1 MNERDS
7 PMRVADRTRGL
18 DIILDLHGHHL
29 GARQPY
35 EYWRRRNAD
44 CDHRIAEARPQ
55 EGGERNGKN
64 EKRARQNG
72 IGDAPEQRIDE
83 ATHIAGNYAY
93 RHADQKRDRDRDDT
107 RQQRGPR
114 TVNHARKHVASDIV
128 GAEPMQ
134 RRRRL
139 AHGTPSLQV
148 RIVGRDQR
156 RKQRQRDKK
165 RDNEESER
173 CSLAAQQSARPAGV
187 STPPSSAAP
196 PSPVMS
202 AASPIAQSRSRG
214 LTRM

>member
-18 DIILDLHGHHL
+18 DIVLDLHGHHL
-29 GARQPY
+29 GARQPN
-35 EYWRRRNAD
+35 EYRRRRNAD

-55 EGGERNGKN
+55 EGGEGNGKN

-72 IGDAPEQRIDE
+72 IGDAAEQRIDE
-83 ATHIAGNYAY
+83 AAHIAADYAY

-107 RQQRGPR
+107 RQQRGAR
-114 TVNHARKHVASDIV
+114 TIDDAREHVPSDIV

-139 AHGTPSLQV
+139 AHGSPSLQV

-156 RKQRQRDKK
+156 RNQRQRDKK
-165 RDNEESER
+165 RDNEQSEH
-173 CSLAAQQSARPAGV
+173 CSLAA
-187 STPPSSAAP
+187 
-196 PSPVMS
+196 
-202 AASPIAQSRSRG
+202 
-214 LTRM
+214 